1 VRLSQ
6 RPTDV
11 GIRRL
16 EAAANE
22 MESFVKQKANK
33 HWHWLAMDA
42 TTHQGMTL
50 HVGDRRRASAKELWA
65 TLLWVYRDHA
75 TFHTD
80 QSEASRGVIPAERH
94 KALTKHVRQTHH
106 SERCNKTLRPRVA
119 RLVRKTLSCSKKLAH
134 HIGALKS
141 FMCSYN
147 STRAPASA

>member
-11 GIRRL
+11 VIRRL

-22 MESFVKQKANK
+22 MGSFVKQKANK
-33 HWHWLAMDA
+33 HWIWIAMDA
-42 TTHQGMTL
+42 TTRQVITF
-50 HVGDRRRASAKELWA
+50 HVGDRRRARAKELWA
-65 TLLWVYRDHA
+65 TLPWVYREQA

-80 QSEASRGVIPAERH
+80 QSEAYRGVIPAERP
-94 KALTKHVRQTHH
+94 KALTKHARQTHH

-119 RLVRKTLSCSKKLAH
+119 RLVRETLSCSKKLAH
-134 HIGALKS
+134 HIRALKY

-147 STRAPASA
+147 RTRATASA